1 VLSIH
6 GISGHD
12 KPYNNISKEGYMKV
26 HILAPQIKKV
36 STPGLP
42 IFADKRFIVL
52 QLEPIGDEATSSL

>member
-1 VLSIH
+1 LVSQ
-6 GISGHD
+6 
-12 KPYNNISKEGYMKV
+12 

-52 QLEPIGDEATSSL
+52 QLESIGDEATSSL